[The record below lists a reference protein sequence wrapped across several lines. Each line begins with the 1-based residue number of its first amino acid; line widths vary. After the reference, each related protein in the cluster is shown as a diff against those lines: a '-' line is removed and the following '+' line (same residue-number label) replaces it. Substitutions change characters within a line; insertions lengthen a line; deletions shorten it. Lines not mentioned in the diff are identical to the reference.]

1 MSAFAKSV
9 TAVVP
14 AKVNLGLVVG
24 PLRTDGF
31 HELATVYQAVSIYD
45 HVTVTRRPAG
55 SGVRISVTGAEAES
69 VPTDETN
76 LAWQAAELVAAEA
89 DVDADVHIAIDKKIP
104 VAGGMAGG
112 SADAAGALLA
122 CDILWRA
129 SLHKERMTELAAE
142 LGSDVPFLLHGGTA
156 MGTGRGENITSA
168 MVRGTY
174 HWVFALSDRGLSTPR
189 VYAEC
194 DRLRTG
200 ASVPDAEVPAPL
212 MEALLTGD
220 AARVGTELV
229 NDLQPAAIS
238 LRPELDLVLEI
249 GIDAGALGALVSG
262 SGPTCAFLVED
273 DEAAL
278 DLAVSLSASGLSS
291 GVARAEGPVAGA
303 RLRDG

>member
-1 MSAFAKSV
+1 MSSFAKSV

-24 PLRTDGF
+24 PLRADGF

-55 SGVRISVTGAEAES
+55 SGVRISVTGPEAEA
-69 VPTDETN
+69 VPTDDTN
-76 LAWQAAELVAAEA
+76 LAWQAAQVVAAEA

-174 HWVFALSDRGLSTPR
+174 HWVFAISDRGLSTPR

-200 ASVPDAEVPAPL
+200 AKVSDAEVPAPL
-212 MEALLTGD
+212 MEALLAGD

-249 GIDAGALGALVSG
+249 GIDAGALGAIVSG
-262 SGPTCAFLVED
+262 SGPTCAFLVAD

-278 DLAVSLSASGLSS
+278 DLAVSLSASGLCS

-303 RLRDG
+303 KLREG